1 LRDAEG
7 KWCPITILVEDRAL
21 ERFVRHCLLELG
33 AYPKEIR
40 VLPFP
45 AGRGSGKQWIDHEYP
60 IQVRA
65 YRRRAF
71 ENIALVFGTDADE
84 RTVQQRAQ
92 RLADTLRDAG
102 CDARADP
109 ERIAV
114 WIPKWNI
121 ETWLLFLKGEDVH
134 EGINFKLQVGDVNFE
149 GVAREF
155 ADRLRRWMHEPEAVN
170 PVPSLI
176 LAFIETKRILRAL
189 DRAST

>member
-1 LRDAEG
+1 MPKGSGVRF
-7 KWCPITILVEDRAL
+7 TILVEDRAL

-45 AGRGSGKQWIDHEYP
+45 AGRGSGKQWIDREYP

-71 ENIALVFGTDADE
+71 ENIALVVGTDADE
-84 RTVQQRAQ
+84 QAVQQRAQ

-102 CDARADP
+102 CVERTVQ
-109 ERIAV
+109 ERIAI

-134 EGINFKLQVGDVNFE
+134 EGINYKMQVGEVNFE
-149 GVAREF
+149 AAAREF
-155 ADRLRRWMHEPEAVN
+155 ADRFRQRSREPEAAN
-170 PVPSLI
+170 HLPSLV
-176 LAFIETKRILRAL
+176 LVFGETRRIQKAL

>member
-1 LRDAEG
+1 MPRG
-7 KWCPITILVEDRAL
+7 SGVRFTILVEDRAL
-21 ERFVRHCLLELG
+21 ERFVRHSLLKFG

-45 AGRGSGKQWIDHEYP
+45 AGRGSGKQWIDREYP
-60 IQVRA
+60 IQVQA

-71 ENIALVFGTDADE
+71 ENITLVLGTDADE
-84 RTVQQRAQ
+84 QTVQLRAQ

-102 CDARADP
+102 CDPRNDQ
-109 ERIAV
+109 ERIAI

-134 EGINFKLQVGDVNFE
+134 EGINYKQQVGDVSFE
-149 GVAREF
+149 TVATEF
-155 ADRLRRWMHEPEAVN
+155 VRRSRRWLLDRNAESHL
-170 PVPSLI
+170 PSLVS
-176 LAFIETKRILRAL
+176 AFEETKRIQQAL